1 MKHRLGGPLVI
12 LALLAGLGP
21 QPGLSGQIGGEEVAR
36 RAAWEAFLASAE
48 IVART
53 QLGGPD
59 AVTSPWVLT
68 LRSGGTE
75 HRAVWK
81 DVEGKPRGVLDS
93 WRYEVAAYRLDK
105 ALGMGMVP
113 PTVERPEGGRPGSC
127 QLYMEGAEPLRDKV
141 RHLQGLTPEGLAS
154 WRRGGYIQQA
164 FDNLIGNSD
173 RSQGNILITADWRWV
188 LIDHSRAF
196 RSEAAYTK
204 ALPFTEAKQPG
215 TEIMRELPRALVER
229 IRTLDEAAVA
239 AAVGPYLTSKEIR
252 AVMAR
257 KALLVAWIDARIARD
272 GEAGFLY

>member
-1 MKHRLGGPLVI
+1 MAHRLGGRLAA
-12 LALLAGLGP
+12 LALLAGLAP
-21 QPGLSGQIGGEEVAR
+21 RPGLIGQIGGDEIAR
-36 RAAWEAFLASAE
+36 RAAWETFLGSAE

-53 QLGGPD
+53 QRGGPG

-75 HRAVWK
+75 QRAVWK
-81 DVEGKPRGVLDS
+81 DVDGKPRGILDC
-93 WRYEVAAYRLDK
+93 WRFEVAAYRLDK
-105 ALGMGMVP
+105 ALGLGMVP
-113 PTVERPEGGRPGSC
+113 VTVERPDGGRSGSC
-127 QLYMEGAEPLRDKV
+127 QLYVEGAEPLRDKV
-141 RHLQGLTPEGLAS
+141 LHLQGLTPEGLVS
-154 WRRGGYIQQA
+154 WRRGGYVQQA

-204 ALPFTEAKQPG
+204 ALPFTETKRPG

-229 IRTLDEAAVA
+229 LRSLDEAAVA
-239 AAVGPYLTSKEIR
+239 AAVGPYLTAKEIR

-257 KALLVAWIDARIARD
+257 RTLLVAWIDARIARD